1 MATFVE
7 AALHILRDAKRPMHY
22 REITDLAIE
31 RALITTE
38 GRTPEQTMRVTLT
51 QASRLPNPTIRAHGA
66 GRFSAVPA
74 PAGRARG
81 GEKRDPGGS
90 DPDEPATS
98 DNRYVG
104 MAGEHRVASE
114 LFLRNYNASIT
125 RVDEGIDLVAIRG
138 QRLAYIQVKTSNR
151 RGNRHIS
158 DLSIKA
164 YEKNQLENV
173 YYVFV
178 LLGGDR
184 TRFLVL
190 PYHELTKQIR
200 QGNLNTINKG
210 SRYRAVI
217 TWHGEKVSLGRV
229 SNDVT
234 YWLDNWDT
242 LTSAGRDRRA
252 ASRRA
257 G

>member
-7 AALHILRDAKRPMHY
+7 AALQILRGAKEPMHY
-22 REITDLAIE
+22 REIADLAIE
-31 RALITTE
+31 RSLITTA
-38 GRTPEQTMRVTLT
+38 GRTPEQTMRVMLT
-51 QASRLPNPTIRAHGA
+51 QASRSPDPLVRKHAA
-66 GRFSAVPA
+66 GRFSATPRA
-74 PAGRARG
+74 PKPPVV
-81 GEKRDPGGS
+81 EERDPGAP
-90 DPDEPATS
+90 DPGATPSS

-125 RVDEGIDLVAIRG
+125 RVDEGIDLVAFRG
-138 QRLAYIQVKTSNR
+138 RRIAYIQVKTSNR

-178 LLGGDR
+178 LLDGR
-184 TRFLVL
+184 KTRFLIM

-210 SRYRAVI
+210 SRYRAVV
-217 TWHGEKVSLGRV
+217 TWHGEKVSLGRAA
-229 SNDVT
+229 NDVT
-234 YWLDNWDT
+234 WHLDNWDT
-242 LTSAGRDRRA
+242 LTGTGGA
-252 ASRRA
+252 AR
-257 G
+257 

>member
-7 AALHILRDAKRPMHY
+7 AALLILRGAKGPMHY

-51 QASRLPNPTIRAHGA
+51 QASKSPGAQVRAHGA
-66 GRFSAVPA
+66 GRFSAVPRLA
-74 PAGRARG
+74 
-81 GEKRDPGGS
+81 GEKGTDPPRPS
-90 DPDEPATS
+90 VEEPVPA
-98 DNRYVG
+98 DNRYTG

-114 LFLRNYNASIT
+114 LFLRGYNASIT
-125 RVDEGIDLVAIRG
+125 HVDEGIDLVAIRG
-138 QRLAYIQVKTSNR
+138 QRIAYIQVKTSNR

-178 LLGGDR
+178 LIGGDR

-200 QGNLNTINKG
+200 QGNLKTINKG
-210 SRYRAVI
+210 LRYRAVI
-217 TWHGEKVSLGRV
+217 TWRGEKVSLGRV
-229 SNDVT
+229 ANDVT
-234 YWLDNWDT
+234 YWLDDWDT
-242 LTSAGRDRRA
+242 LTGAGA
-252 ASRRA
+252 APREKPDD
-257 G
+257 

>member
-1 MATFVE
+1 
-7 AALHILRDAKRPMHY
+7 MHY

-38 GRTPEQTMRVTLT
+38 GRTPEQTMRVMLT
-51 QASRLPNPTIRAHGA
+51 QASRSPGTQVRAHGA
-66 GRFSAVPA
+66 GRFSAA
-74 PAGRARG
+74 PASAGATKGDER
-81 GEKRDPGGS
+81 S
-90 DPDEPATS
+90 DPATPASGETATS
-98 DNRYVG
+98 DSRYTG

-125 RVDEGIDLVAIRG
+125 HVDEGIDLVAIRG
-138 QRLAYIQVKTSNR
+138 QRIAYIQVKTSNR

-178 LLGGDR
+178 LLDGGK
-184 TRFLVL
+184 TRFLIM

-217 TWHGEKVSLGRV
+217 TWHGESVSLGKKA
-229 SNDVT
+229 NDVT
-234 YWLDNWDT
+234 WYLDDWDT
-242 LTSAGRDRRA
+242 LTGARPIAQQDGA
-252 ASRRA
+252 A
-257 G
+257 